1 MKYYKFNND
10 VYAFEL
16 DGSQDDY
23 IKPDM
28 VLMSDEEIDTHLNPE
43 KYLSVEE
50 KLQLSR
56 ERMPLLKPIDFDL
69 KLDVHGLYDDV
80 QTLIAGNRTL
90 MIAYT
95 RATYFS
101 RTDQFIEQARIALN
115 LTHEQIDAM
124 WTS

>member
-69 KLDVHGLYDDV
+69 KLDSHGLYDDV
-80 QTLIAGNRTL
+80 QTLITGNRTL

-95 RATYFS
+95 RASYFS